1 MFVDDGLHI
10 IPTAV
15 AYFHVVLV
23 EDLMEFVI
31 LREVYV
37 YELLESSADVSLYI
51 LAVWWVVPDYVA
63 LSVSSFSC
71 G

>member
-31 LREVYV
+31 LSRGGCRIFGDYSSN
-37 YELLESSADVSLYI
+37 LLGS
-51 LAVWWVVPDYVA
+51 
-63 LSVSSFSC
+63 
-71 G
+71 